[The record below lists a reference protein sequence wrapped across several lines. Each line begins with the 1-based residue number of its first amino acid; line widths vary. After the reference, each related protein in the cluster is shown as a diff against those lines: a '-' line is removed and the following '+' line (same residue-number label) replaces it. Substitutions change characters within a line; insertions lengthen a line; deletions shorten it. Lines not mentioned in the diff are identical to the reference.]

1 VSWGDGCAL
10 DGSPGVYSRVS
21 DEFNWIKKHVCEE
34 SSSPPIELLICEKTS
49 YAPTPTATTW
59 SPTITNFPTRTTDD
73 DYFYDDD
80 SGPTQSPN
88 RSISGQSRSFSPHWS
103 ERINYSE
110 KKLLVFEDLSF

>member
-34 SSSPPIELLICEKTS
+34 SSSPPIELCEKTS